1 MWLVLLIIIGVVIG
15 VAWNMRQEN
24 NLEERKYSSY
34 DNSARNRQQINKT
47 NSNASSFETK
57 NTAVKPAEEIKPD
70 HDVVTVEK
78 EEKLIAKPDLSRADL
93 EDASKSRVMSYYN
106 GVAWEEM
113 MQETDAPWC
122 TQSKPEELAN
132 YGRMRIKEGAFDAPF
147 GMQAVLE
154 KKANEISQY
163 IAEIIPK
170 IQKPFDMS
178 IKYPIINNGKME
190 RGLIKFNGWR
200 LDHFER
206 LYLFNNGNPASSYS
220 STRAWD
226 YCLGEDGKL
235 YMVYSVSGK
244 FNNNQQVTDLKYLI
258 YDLLPYDAMFLENK
272 NQNMVVSVFHGL
284 LYTLDAIPKERTD
297 NVIVDRGNEKEK
309 DIFNFP
315 LQLKDYGYPETGEG
329 ILARINALL

>member
-1 MWLVLLIIIGVVIG
+1 MLLAFIIIIGIVVG
-15 VAWNMRQEN
+15 VAWNIRQEGGWGGGKYDSHN
-24 NLEERKYSSY
+24 NSTW
-34 DNSARNRQQINKT
+34 NRQQVNKT
-47 NSNASSFETK
+47 NNNTPFSETK
-57 NTAVKPAEEIKPD
+57 NTMVTPMEEVEPD

-78 EEKLIAKPDLSRADL
+78 EVELIAKPDLSRADL
-93 EDASKSRVMSYYN
+93 EDASKSSAMSYYT

-113 MQETDAPWC
+113 IQEPDTPWC
-122 TQSKPEELAN
+122 TQFRLEEYAD

-163 IAEIIPK
+163 IAEVIPK

-178 IKYPIINNGKME
+178 VKYPIINDGKME
-190 RGLIKFNGWR
+190 RGLIKFNGWK

-206 LYLFNNGNPASSYS
+206 LYIFNGGNPASSYNII
-220 STRAWD
+220 RAWD

-244 FNNNQQVTDLKYLI
+244 YNDNRHVTDLKYWI

-272 NQNMVVSVFHGL
+272 NQNMVVSVSHGL
-284 LYTLDAIPKERTD
+284 LYTLDAIPKERAD

-309 DIFNFP
+309 DIFNVSA
-315 LQLKDYGYPETGEG
+315 Q
-329 ILARINALL
+329 